1 MNECRILWSR
11 YQRAMDCRAC
21 AKSAAEQAAW
31 WAEAN
36 EWLRR
41 YFDAVD
47 QQLERDFEASSK
59 DQPAVL
65 KPVAFRLIIPR
76 SEP

>member
-11 YQRAMDCRAC
+11 YQLAMDRREA

-41 YFDAVD
+41 YFEAVD
-47 QQLERDFEASSK
+47 QQLERDLEASSEG
-59 DQPAVL
+59 QPATL
-65 KPVAFRLIIPR
+65 KPVVSRLILPR
-76 SEP
+76 SGS